1 MNKPPNK
8 DKDEDERFMP
18 ADDPREVVQTPFDRL
33 LSRTLMQLSF
43 GWLKAISIEAWRKE
57 QMTSSMFLPFPTI
70 V

>member
-1 MNKPPNK
+1 
-8 DKDEDERFMP
+8 MP
-18 ADDPREVVQTPFDRL
+18 ADDSSEVVQTPFDRL

-43 GWLKAISIEAWRKE
+43 GWLKAINIEPWRKE